1 MLIKEILQLYE
12 SEFNT
17 NRLMPVLRNYEV
29 LKNEGGLISLYV
41 YNADNFFDNDLM
53 GAFPTLQFD
62 VIQFSGALAITQNT
76 INIQKQ
82 VRNVDVRNR
91 ALHIVIKEY
100 NLELISKLDLNFIN
114 YTHIDLDIQ
123 VFEDDFDVRKLT
135 ILEHL
140 SKRFGEVS
148 VQVDMFSKKFTI
160 SNLDS
165 IKLLKQKKI
174 NLSYIFGF
182 HLPETGRTYYID
194 EELPHKLKTT
204 NEALGKYQDDSNI
217 NQFIDTL
224 IDNGAEDWL

>member
-12 SEFNT
+12 SRFNT
-17 NRLMPVLRNYEV
+17 DNLMPVLRNYEV
-29 LKNEGGLISLYV
+29 LKNEGGLISLFV

-62 VIQFSGALAITQNT
+62 VIQFSGALAITKNT

-82 VRNVDVRNR
+82 VRNVDVRNK
-91 ALHIVIKEY
+91 ALHMVVKEY

-135 ILEHL
+135 ILEYL
-140 SKRFGEVS
+140 SKRFGKVC

-165 IKLLKQKKI
+165 IKALKQKNI
-174 NLSYIFGF
+174 NLSYIFSF

-204 NEALGKYQDDSNI
+204 NNALEIYQNNLNI

-224 IDNGAEDWL
+224 IDNGVEDWI

>member
-1 MLIKEILQLYE
+1 MKIQEIIRLYE

-17 NRLMPVLRNYEV
+17 DRLMPVLRNYEV
-29 LKNEGGLISLYV
+29 LKNEGGLISLFV
-41 YNADNFFDNDLM
+41 YNADNFFDNKLM
-53 GAFPTLQFD
+53 GAYPTLQFD
-62 VIQFSGALAITQNT
+62 VIQFSGALHITQNT

-82 VRNVDVRNR
+82 VRNVDVRNKV
-91 ALHIVIKEY
+91 LHIVIKEY

-135 ILEHL
+135 ILDHL
-140 SKRFGEVS
+140 SKRFGEIS
-148 VQVDMFSKKFTI
+148 VQVDVFSKKFSI

-165 IKLLKQKKI
+165 VKALKQKNI
-174 NLSYIFGF
+174 SLIYIFGF
-182 HLPETGRTYYID
+182 HLPEADRTYYID

-204 NEALGKYQDDSNI
+204 NNALDIYQNNSNI

-224 IDNGAEDWL
+224 IDNGVEDWI